1 MSVNNIDIDLIYI
14 NKIKKFIKNHSIH
27 SIKKILLIYY
37 YKKKH
42 RKMITII
49 TI

>member
-27 SIKKILLIYY
+27 SIKKNFIDLLLQ
-37 YKKKH
+37 KKNIEK
-42 RKMITII
+42 
-49 TI
+49 